1 MRLFYFTSERFG
13 LEAIR
18 DKRLKLA
25 RISELND
32 PLEWLAA
39 GGNKFDRKLL
49 NRIKGDADQKYGLIC
64 MSEDWQHPLLWGH
77 YADKHK
83 GLCLG
88 FDVTDNAQFRKVF
101 YAAERISPAYFSKLA
116 DSTSESPSFIE
127 HALTKFDGWEY
138 EAEHRTL
145 RKLSNKDPVSG
156 LYFHEFSHD
165 IQLTQVVVGAHSS
178 VTRAKLKEV
187 LGSLAPS
194 VTCFKARPGFKKFEI
209 VENKLQSAWK

>member
-32 PLEWLAA
+32 PLEWLATR
-39 GGNKFDRKLL
+39 GNKFDRKLL
-49 NRIKGDADQKYGLIC
+49 NKIKNSANQNFGLIC
-64 MSEDWQHPLLWGH
+64 MSENWQHPLLWGH
-77 YADKHK
+77 YADKHN

-88 FDVTDNAQFRKVF
+88 FDVTNNAKFRKVN
-101 YAAERISPAYFSKLA
+101 YVAERISPDYFSKLTDPA
-116 DSTSESPSFIE
+116 SISPSFIE

-138 EAEHRTL
+138 EAERRTYQ
-145 RKLSNKDPVSG
+145 KLLNKDPVSG
-156 LYFHEFSHD
+156 LYFHGFTED
-165 IQLTQVVVGAHSS
+165 MQLKQVIVGAHSS